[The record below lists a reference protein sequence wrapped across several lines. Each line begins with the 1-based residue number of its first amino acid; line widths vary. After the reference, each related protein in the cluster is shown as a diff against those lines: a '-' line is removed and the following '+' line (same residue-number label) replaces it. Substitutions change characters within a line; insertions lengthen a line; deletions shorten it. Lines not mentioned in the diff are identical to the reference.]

1 MYVVLCFNTDETD
14 GLLFEDAFWSEDK
27 TGAERIASQWMTDT
41 HLAGTANSATILR
54 LTDDGST
61 EVVMP

>member
-14 GLLFEDAFWSEDK
+14 GLLFEDAFWAEDK
-27 TGAERIASQWMTDT
+27 IQAKRIASQWMTDT

-54 LTDDGST
+54 LTDDGNT
-61 EVVMP
+61 EVVIP

>member
-1 MYVVLCFNTDETD
+1 MYVVLCFSADED
-14 GLLFEDAFWSEDK
+14 GLLFEDAFWAEDK
-27 TGAERIASQWMTDT
+27 ISAERIASQWTADT

-54 LTDDGST
+54 FSDDGNT